1 MKEFLKSIN
10 WDKFIKNELVAIAT
24 VAFLCLVSKNEL
36 IEKLI
41 FGGLLLILWSLLVFL
56 SAFST
61 YYLNK
66 NVTNRKNL
74 TYKKENNDYER
85 DSYHKNIG

>member
-61 YYLNK
+61 YYLQN
-66 NVTNRKNL
+66 NVTNRENL
-74 TYKKENNDYER
+74 TYKKE
-85 DSYHKNIG
+85 KK

>member
-10 WDKFIKNELVAIAT
+10 WDKFIKYELVAIAT

-41 FGGLLLILWSLLVFL
+41 FGGLLLILWSLLVFF

-74 TYKKENNDYER
+74 TYKKEKNDYER
-85 DSYHKNIG
+85 DTYHKNIG